1 MKLCV
6 NCQRELQ
13 DRMHICPYCGEEQDV
28 VAPTTRRS
36 YTQTNEPNDNAEKA
50 KAVAASAVAGLAGY
64 FGYMREKWAGRS
76 ERANEPVLSILT
88 MLLMSVFFGLGM
100 NIMNRGNFL
109 GFLRNTLVVLLFVV
123 LAGLLGI
130 LLYRTLLKREQHI
143 LNFLFDYANYL
154 ILPMIVSLIGLLIA
168 LFKFV
173 NVAWVLYFAVL
184 FMVLAA
190 VLAKLTRLDSDM
202 QRNHF
207 GTLLILSVLMSGL
220 ILVVVRYM
228 LTGLIA

>member
-13 DRMHICPYCGEEQDV
+13 DRMHICPYCGEEQYPV
-28 VAPTTRRS
+28 TPVSRRS
-36 YTQTNEPNDNAEKA
+36 YAQTNEADVSSDKA
-50 KAVAASAVAGLAGY
+50 KAVAVSAVAGLTGY

-76 ERANEPVLSILT
+76 ERVTEPMLSMLT

-100 NIMNRGNFL
+100 NIMNRGNFV
-109 GFLRNTLVVLLFVV
+109 GFLRNTLVVLLFLI
-123 LAGLLGI
+123 LAGLVGF

-143 LNFLFDYANYL
+143 LHFMYEYANYL
-154 ILPMIVSLIGLLIA
+154 ILPMIVSLLGMLIA

-173 NVAWVLYFAVL
+173 NVAWVMFFAVL

-202 QRNHF
+202 QRSHF
-207 GTLLILSVLMSGL
+207 ATLLILCVLLSGL
-220 ILVVVRYM
+220 ILVVIRYM